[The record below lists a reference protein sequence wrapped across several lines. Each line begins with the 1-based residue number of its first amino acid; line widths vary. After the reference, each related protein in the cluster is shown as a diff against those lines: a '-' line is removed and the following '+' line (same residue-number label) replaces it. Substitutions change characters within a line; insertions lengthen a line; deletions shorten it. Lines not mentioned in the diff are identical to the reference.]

1 MTEERRRG
9 ARAVR
14 PIMGRYRRPD
24 QPAWHSAPLK
34 DLGRSGARLLSE
46 DSFKVGESLEL
57 WIGLPLFV
65 QPVQISTQVKW
76 TKSTFKGSLQLIEL
90 GLEFGKLDDAIQ
102 QQINAGVKRFIQLSA
117 RTEE

>member
-9 ARAVR
+9 ERAVR
-14 PIMGRYRRPD
+14 PIMGRYRKPD

-46 DSFKVGESLEL
+46 EPMKAGDVLEL

-65 QPVQISTQVKW
+65 QPVQIMTQVKW
-76 TKSTFKGSLQLIEL
+76 TKSFW
-90 GLEFGKLDDAIQ
+90 
-102 QQINAGVKRFIQLSA
+102 A
-117 RTEE
+117 RS